1 MTDEHLSATDV
12 SDYWTPDVTAA
23 DVDRI
28 EAHVFACAECA
39 RRLDAA
45 RRLIDDIRDAVRR
58 GRFQAVITDAVLNQL
73 ARDGT
78 RMRMFTLDPGT
89 VVPCAVW
96 ADDQVIVSR
105 LRADFTGLD
114 RVSLVMQVGGEEMD
128 RITDVPVAPETGEL
142 LQAFSA
148 EHLRRLPRIEVRLRL
163 FGSRGQAGDHL
174 VAEYVLEHGGAL
186 DRPRDSP
193 SGAAGF
199 KQPFGGGNA

>member
-1 MTDEHLSATDV
+1 MADEHLSPTDV
-12 SDYWTPDVTAA
+12 SDYWTPDVAA
-23 DVDRI
+23 AGVDRI
-28 EAHVFACAECA
+28 EAHVFACADCA
-39 RRLDAA
+39 RRLEAA
-45 RRLIDDIRDAVRR
+45 RRLIDGIRDAVRR

-96 ADDQVIVSR
+96 AGDQVIVSR

-114 RVSLVMQVGGEEMD
+114 RVSLVMQVGGEEVD
-128 RITDVPVAPETGEL
+128 RVTDVPVDPEAREL

-148 EHLRRLPRIEVRLRL
+148 DRLRQLPRIEVRLRL
-163 FGSRGQAGDHL
+163 FGARGQADDQL

-186 DRPRDSP
+186 EQPRDSP

-199 KQPFGGGNA
+199 K